1 MKFTIPLGKHNL
13 YRMMRN
19 QWKVARKRPVLKTN
33 AEKVLQAN
41 NLELVDANEFVASP
55 KKTFDF
61 SSIVG
66 LAPRPVPKDENHPLY
81 KEQPCFF
88 YRDHSVLLEGLPQA
102 LALTNTVQL
111 EADILPPRIQKLVD
125 QVQLPNQDKLVQS
138 NQSGKMAAGGRKDD
152 VCGVCVNKVTKRT
165 GGVKCN
171 GFCNKWY
178 HIKCTTLSSEDFKKF
193 LDLSGKVMWYCEPCK
208 VKVNELVLSGDSS
221 TENVQAESENGCL
234 NPHLKLILDQLDIV
248 SENYSKLE
256 ERMTLV
262 EKVSNRN
269 VNLSTQGS
277 ICDEAGECTD
287 MSGSEGISNAVALDN
302 NVGVDIES
310 NDNSDNSLSDKA
322 DVTSEAAGSRRPSG
336 GAIRVVNGQRVINN
350 SEWKLGIC
358 LVTTSMK
365 CVNLDLMEVM
375 LNKVSLG
382 LGTTQLMCL

>member
-1 MKFTIPLGKHNL
+1 
-13 YRMMRN
+13 
-19 QWKVARKRPVLKTN
+19 
-33 AEKVLQAN
+33 
-41 NLELVDANEFVASP
+41 
-55 KKTFDF
+55 
-61 SSIVG
+61 
-66 LAPRPVPKDENHPLY
+66 
-81 KEQPCFF
+81 
-88 YRDHSVLLEGLPQA
+88 
-102 LALTNTVQL
+102 
-111 EADILPPRIQKLVD
+111 
-125 QVQLPNQDKLVQS
+125 
-138 NQSGKMAAGGRKDD
+138 MAAGGRKDD

-350 SEWKLGIC
+350 SEWKVVNHKKKP
-358 LVTTSMK
+358 VTARYMPSYNQYEMRKPRPNGGYVEQGKPRLRNNSTNVPLTKGRPMHE
-365 CVNLDLMEVM
+365 N
-375 LNKVSLG
+375 SL
-382 LGTTQLMCL
+382 